1 MSDKENAMESTGS
14 NTEYNS
20 TGGNTEY
27 FISRNT
33 AECNSTGGSVADNNT
48 GNNTIESNI
57 TGNDIERA
65 ILVSVQIA
73 AGKHVTGKHT
83 NGVGDQ
89 ERSLNEL
96 NELALTAGVEVA
108 RKMLQRRPG
117 IDPAT
122 YIGRGKLDELRKMC
136 ETLKADV
143 VIFDDELTG
152 AQIRN
157 IENKI
162 GTRVIDRTML
172 ILDIFAKRARSRE
185 GKLQVELAQLKY
197 RLPRLTGLGTELSR
211 LGGGVGTRGPGE
223 TKLEAD
229 RRHIRRRIHYLENE
243 LKTVDKQRS
252 LIRKGREK
260 NKLPVVALVGY
271 TNAGKSTL
279 MNCLCKAD
287 IYADNRL
294 FATLD
299 PTTRKITLGDDERTI
314 LLVDTVGFIRK
325 LPHELVNAF
334 KSTLDEVVYAD
345 ALVQVVDASDPEYEK
360 HMEVTESLLK
370 SVGALDKPMITVFNK
385 IDLVDYENWIR
396 PINTRGKMVAASAVT
411 GFGIDT
417 LAREIAEL
425 VKPDVLAADLLIPY
439 EKGNIAAYVRKH
451 GTILDEKY
459 TEKGIHLKAE
469 IDKSKAAALKDYL
482 I

>member
-1 MSDKENAMESTGS
+1 MSDKDKILEHSI
-14 NTEYNS
+14 
-20 TGGNTEY
+20 GNRS
-27 FISRNT
+27 F
-33 AECNSTGGSVADNNT
+33 
-48 GNNTIESNI
+48 GNNTTGNSA
-57 TGNDIERA
+57 TGNDAAVSNAERA

-73 AGKHVTGKHT
+73 AGKHLTGKHV
-83 NGVGDQ
+83 NEVGDQ

-108 RKMLQRRPG
+108 GKMLQKRPG

-122 YIGRGKLDELRKMC
+122 YIGRGKLDELREMC
-136 ETLKADV
+136 ETLKADL

-229 RRHIRRRIHYLENE
+229 RRHIRRRINYLENE

-279 MNCLCKAD
+279 LNYLCKAD

-325 LPHELVNAF
+325 LPHELINAF

-360 HMEVTESLLK
+360 HLEVTEILLK
-370 SVGALDKPMITVFNK
+370 SLGALDKPLITVFNK

-396 PINTRGKMVAASAVT
+396 PWNNRGKMVATSAVT

-417 LAREIAEL
+417 LTREIVEL
-425 VKPDVLAADLLIPY
+425 VKLDVLAADLLIPY
-439 EKGNIAAYVRKH
+439 EKGNIAAYVHKH
-451 GTILDEKY
+451 GSVLSEEY
-459 TEKGIHLKAE
+459 TEKGIHIKAE
-469 IDKSKAAALKDYL
+469 IDKSKAATLKDYL